1 MANLTGTVGDDQI
14 DGTGDDDTIQGLD
27 GNDTLAGRNGEDNLY
42 GGAGNDLLIGDD
54 DEDDFTGDEGSDILY
69 GVSDDLYKD
78 DADFARYDREVG
90 STQGVIVNLA
100 TGIATD
106 SFGFTDFLH
115 DIEGV
120 WGTRFA
126 DSLTGGNAF
135 NDGFEAFQGLEGNDT
150 INGGSGYDRAD
161 YYSDFALGGGL
172 GIVADLVAG
181 TIIDGFGDTDR
192 VSGIEEVR
200 ATSFADSVLGNNGD
214 NVLIGLAG
222 NDTFNGGRGSDW
234 MYYFRDDDR
243 RDASG
248 NFGLSGVVVNLATG
262 VATDGYG
269 DTDRLISIENID
281 ATVFGDRVTGSKSDN
296 ILYLGDGA
304 DTADG
309 GQGNDTVDGGAGHDV
324 LSGGAGNDVL
334 FGFRGRDT
342 LTGGAGADGFYF
354 SSVTN
359 LGDRITD
366 FASTEDQLVF
376 QGTAFLFLK
385 PVGDTLTLGVDFF
398 LSTTSS
404 GAASPVASFIYETD
418 AGRLWFDY
426 DGNGAVS
433 PILMATLTGAPTVT
447 AADFEFVDPS
457 IYFG

>member
-1 MANLTGTVGDDQI
+1 MAILNGTSGDDHI
-14 DGTGDDDTIQGLD
+14 EGTSSDDTIRGFE
-27 GNDTLAGRNGEDNLY
+27 GNDTLDGQNGEDNLY

-54 DEDDFTGDEGSDILY
+54 DEDDFTGDEGSDIFY
-69 GVSDDLYKD
+69 GVSGDLESD
-78 DADFARYDREVG
+78 TPDFARYDREVG
-90 STQGVIVNLA
+90 GTQGAVVNLA

-106 SFGFTDFLH
+106 SFGFSDFLY
-115 DIEGV
+115 DIEAV

-126 DSLTGGNAF
+126 DSLTGGNVF

-161 YYSDFALGGGL
+161 YYSDFFFGGGL

-181 TIIDGFGDTDR
+181 TVIDGFGDTDS

-200 ATSFADSVLGNNGD
+200 GTSFADSVLGNNGD
-214 NVLIGLAG
+214 NILIGLAG

-248 NFGLSGVVVNLATG
+248 NFGLSGVTVNLATG

-269 DTDRLISIENID
+269 DADQLISVENID
-281 ATVFGDRVTGSKSDN
+281 ATVFDDNVTGSKSDN

-309 GQGNDTVDGGAGHDV
+309 GKGNDTIGSGSGHDV

-334 FGFRGRDT
+334 YGFRGRDT
-342 LTGGAGADGFYF
+342 VSGGAGADEFYF

-359 LGDRITD
+359 SGDRITD
-366 FASTEDQLVF
+366 FASADDQLTF
-376 QGTAFLFLK
+376 DSRDSLFLK
-385 PVGDTLTLGVDFF
+385 PVGHTLTLGVDFF
-398 LSTTSS
+398 LSTTSGGATS
-404 GAASPVASFIYETD
+404 GTAAFIYETD

-433 PILMATLTGAPTVT
+433 PILMATLSGAPTIT
-447 AADFEFVDPS
+447 AADFAFVDGS
-457 IYFG
+457 LYFD